1 MIIYSRVVSR
11 ATWRRLTRPGCCL
24 VLGVSRVPNRNFTYF
39 RPVFLEWYLARPQ
52 QNLANLQMTSRTS
65 QGSTWAGAHSV
76 SLPQGAPGWRF
87 SVMRPRSVFP
97 RGVSLLACLAKVAHL
112 RLASRQ
118 QRFPCWRLGND
129 VGRSGILET
138 ARPYPASW
146 RGISA
151 RSFPLSY

>member
-97 RGVSLLACLAKVAHL
+97 RAWRFLAGMPLESCVSPASVSVTALPLLAP
-112 RLASRQ
+112 RER
-118 QRFPCWRLGND
+118 R
-129 VGRSGILET
+129 T
-138 ARPYPASW
+138 
-146 RGISA
+146 
-151 RSFPLSY
+151 